1 MHLTDKLFSIYMF
14 FQGLPLEGPR
24 SMRKNIFSPW
34 DQPDFEV
41 SYDIFAT
48 IHADLK
54 KKKTYNP
61 HTYYSFPDATGYN

>member
-1 MHLTDKLFSIYMF
+1 
-14 FQGLPLEGPR
+14 
-24 SMRKNIFSPW
+24 MRKNIFSPW
-34 DQPDFEV
+34 NQPDFEV

-61 HTYYSFPDATGYN
+61 HTCYSFPDATGYN